1 MKYMP
6 MDLRIRRWKFLDFC
20 LHLGEL
26 VKLTLYGSWLGLHNV
41 GMMRVCCDPGVEPV
55 GEHETSQS
63 AECVPAMSR
72 LFYKH
77 YE

>member
-1 MKYMP
+1 M
-6 MDLRIRRWKFLDFC
+6 
-20 LHLGEL
+20 
-26 VKLTLYGSWLGLHNV
+26 KLTLYGSWLGLHNV

>member
-1 MKYMP
+1 M
-6 MDLRIRRWKFLDFC
+6 LFRS
-20 LHLGEL
+20 HLGEL